1 MTAATTD
8 GTGDGERRY
17 QQLFANMAAGFALH
31 EIICDDHGVPCD
43 YRYLEVNPAFER
55 LTGLKAADLVGR
67 RLREVLPATE
77 ERWIS
82 FFGKVAL
89 TGEPAEIV
97 DYSRA
102 LDRWHEVRAFCP
114 KPRHFAVIFTEVT
127 DRKRAEERIVTSER
141 THREIFNATSEA
153 LFIHDVPDGTI
164 IDVNTSACAMF
175 GCTREQ
181 ALAMTI
187 ADLSSC
193 EPPYAGEHARAWLRR
208 TVAEGPQTFP
218 WRSRRRD
225 GSLFWAEVSLRCA
238 DIGGIGR
245 IIASVRDVTISRQN
259 EIALAESSRRLQVAM
274 DAAQFAIWEWDIPSN
289 HLAWD
294 ARMHRIY
301 GTDPEGPPPS
311 YSDWLGLVHPEDRQ
325 RTDEAIRAAI
335 ANERVYDVEF
345 RVLRANR
352 SEAKVK
358 ADGVVMRAADGQA
371 LRMVGF
377 NRDVTAVRAMEDRLR
392 QSQKIDAIGQL
403 AGGIAHDFNNVL
415 SGILGASDL
424 LYGLLPPDPRAKRC
438 LHIIQDAAERAAGLT
453 QKLLSFARKQPARL
467 EVLDLHVLVRDMVG
481 LLEHTIDRRIRID
494 LRLAAPVAM
503 IHGDAVLLQSAIVNL
518 GINAAHAMED
528 GGTLTLA
535 TRAIDLDPAACR
547 VANITGKPGAFIV
560 LEVHD
565 TGHGIPPDVLP
576 HIFEPFFTTKPVGQG
591 TGLGLS
597 TVFGTVSQHGGAIT
611 VRSEPGSGTCFE
623 ILLPLHAAAP
633 APVVPAAETV
643 MQQDR
648 GLILVV
654 DDEALLRVTAR
665 EMLEFLGYTVLTAA
679 DGREGLDIFAKHHAD
694 IDVVLLDMVMP
705 VLSGR
710 DCFIAMREIQGDA
723 RIVITSGFL
732 RDDDLTQLLA
742 AGVSGCLRKPYR
754 AKELGDLL
762 KTIVPADRERT

>member
-1 MTAATTD
+1 MTTAYEN
-8 GTGDGERRY
+8 GSGDGERRY

-31 EIICDDHGVPCD
+31 EIICDDQGAPCD

-67 RLREVLPATE
+67 RVREVLPATE
-77 ERWIS
+77 ERWIRI
-82 FFGKVAL
+82 FGQVAL

-102 LDRWHEVRAFCP
+102 LDRWHEVRAFSP

-127 DRKRAEERIVTSER
+127 DRKRAEQAMLSNER
-141 THREIFNATSEA
+141 TYREIFNAATEA
-153 LFIHDVPDGTI
+153 LFIHDVDDGAVV
-164 IDVNTSACAMF
+164 DVNLATCVMF
-175 GCTREQ
+175 GCTYEQ
-181 ALAMTI
+181 ALAMTV
-187 ADLSSC
+187 ADLSSG
-193 EPPYAGEHARAWLRR
+193 EAPYTADHARAWLRR
-208 TVAEGPQTFP
+208 TVEEGPQTFP
-218 WRSRRRD
+218 WRTRRHD
-225 GSLFWAEVSLRCA
+225 GTPFWAEVSLRCA
-238 DIGGIGR
+238 EIGGIPR
-245 IIASVRDVTISRQN
+245 IIAACRDITIRRQH
-259 EIALAESSRRLQVAM
+259 EIALAESARRLQVAM
-274 DAAQFAIWEWDIPSN
+274 DAAQFAIWEWDIPAN

-301 GTDPEGPPPS
+301 GTDPERPPPS
-311 YSDWLGLVHPEDRQ
+311 YSDWLGLLHPEDRQ
-325 RTDEAIRAAI
+325 RADDAIRAAL

-352 SEAKVK
+352 SVAMVK
-358 ADGVVMRAADGQA
+358 ADGVVMRDANGRP

-377 NRDVTAVRAMEDRLR
+377 NRDITAVRAMEERLR

-424 LYGLLPPDPRAKRC
+424 LHGLLPPDPRAKRC
-438 LHIIQDAAERAAGLT
+438 LHIIQEAAERAAGLT

-467 EVLDLHVLVRDMVG
+467 EVLDLHALIRDMVG
-481 LLEHTIDRRIRID
+481 LLEHTIDRRIRIE

-535 TRAIDLDPAACR
+535 TRAALLDPAACR
-547 VANITGKPGAFIV
+547 AANITGQAGAFIV
-560 LEVHD
+560 LEVND

-611 VRSEPGSGTCFE
+611 VRSEAGSGTCFE

-633 APVVPAAETV
+633 VAVVAAEAAV

-654 DDEALLRVTAR
+654 DDEAILRVTAK
-665 EMLEFLGYTVLTAA
+665 EMLEFLGYTVLSAA
-679 DGREGLDIFAKHHAD
+679 DGREGLELFALHHAD

-710 DCFIAMREIQGDA
+710 DCFLAMREIRADA

-732 RDDDLTQLLA
+732 RDDDLTQLQA

-754 AKELGDLL
+754 AKELGELL
-762 KTIVPADRERT
+762 KSIVPAARKGG